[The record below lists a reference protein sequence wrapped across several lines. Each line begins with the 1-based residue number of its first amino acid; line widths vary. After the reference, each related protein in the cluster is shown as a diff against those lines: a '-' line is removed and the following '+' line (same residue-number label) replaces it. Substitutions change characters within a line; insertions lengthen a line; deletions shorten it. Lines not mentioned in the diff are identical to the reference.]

1 MVEYDAKSWFGLIF
15 QMRGAVLPRL
25 LMRMA
30 LVAAIGVVAAL
41 LFTRDGVYVPPFGHT
56 MVGVALGLLLV
67 FRTNTAYE
75 RFWDG
80 RRLFGTLVNH
90 ARDFARQAT
99 SYLHDDEDRRLFVR
113 YIQLT
118 YALIRQHVRRE
129 RDLTALG
136 ELCTAEERAALEPVG
151 CRPIMAMRWIS
162 DRLAARGDAQQL
174 AEGRLRM
181 LDSHLSIIGECLG
194 GAERILNT
202 PIPFAYAQHIKS
214 FLALFC
220 LTAPFAMVQ
229 TMGWYTPIAAAIVA
243 FALFGIDEIGVEI
256 EEPFGYDPNDLPLD
270 RLGEVINRDTAD
282 LLGAPGVNATSAAGR

>member
-1 MVEYDAKSWFGLIF
+1 MVDYDAKSWFGLMF
-15 QMRGAVLPRL
+15 QMRGAVLPRVL
-25 LMRMA
+25 GRMV

-41 LFTRDGVYVPPFGHT
+41 LFERNGMYVPPVGHT
-56 MVGVALGLLLV
+56 LVGVALGLLLV

-90 ARDFARQAT
+90 MRDFARQAT
-99 SYLHDDEDRRLFVR
+99 SYLPDADDRRLLVR

-118 YALIRQHVRRE
+118 YVLIRQHVRRE
-129 RDLTALG
+129 RDLAVVGGLATD
-136 ELCTAEERAALEPVG
+136 EERAALEPAA
-151 CRPIMAMRWIS
+151 CRPMLPMRWIS
-162 DRLAARGDAQQL
+162 DRLAQRANAQAL
-174 AEGRLRM
+174 HEGRVRM
-181 LDSHLSIIGECLG
+181 LDIHLSVIAECLG
-194 GAERILNT
+194 GAERILTT

-220 LTAPFAMVQ
+220 LTAPFAIVQ
-229 TMGWYTPIAAAIVA
+229 VMGWYTPLASAIVA

-270 RLGEVINRDTAD
+270 RFGETISRDIRQIAEAPAM
-282 LLGAPGVNATSAAGR
+282 GAP

>member
-15 QMRGAVLPRL
+15 HMRGAVLPRV

-30 LVAAIGVVAAL
+30 IVAAIGVAAAL
-41 LFTRDGVYVPPFGHT
+41 LFERDGLYVPPFGHT

-80 RRLFGTLVNH
+80 RRLFATIVHH
-90 ARDFARQAT
+90 ARDFSRQAS
-99 SYLHDDEDRRLFVR
+99 SYLHDDEDRRLLVR
-113 YIQLT
+113 YMK
-118 YALIRQHVRRE
+118 LIFVLLRQHVRRE
-129 RDLTALG
+129 RDLARLG
-136 ELCTAEERAALEPVG
+136 DLCTDEERAALEPIA
-151 CRPIMAMRWIS
+151 CRPLMAMRWIS
-162 DRLAARGDAQQL
+162 DRLGARADAQLL

-181 LDSHLSIIGECLG
+181 LDAHLSFIAECLA
-194 GAERILNT
+194 GAERILTT
-202 PIPFAYAQHIKS
+202 PIPFAYAQHIKA

-229 TMGWYTPIAAAIVA
+229 TMGWATPIAAAIVA

-256 EEPFGYDPNDLPLD
+256 EEPFGYDANDLPID
-270 RLGEVINRDTAD
+270 ALGEAVNRDAD
-282 LLGAPGVNATSAAGR
+282 QLVATPRLSRPIA